1 MIKLTK
7 QQITAIDHSGNLI
20 ITACPGSGKT
30 TVISEK
36 IRNELEDLK
45 RHQGVIAIT
54 FTRKA
59 SKELARRCNRGGKET
74 KSSFFGTI
82 DAFCLSEI
90 IFPFSKFIFGSSPDN
105 LEPKFT
111 NELSE
116 EESSIIIETANQ
128 LGELGAENIDDYIP
142 TLKELYDLGCVY
154 FPSIPFLASHIV
166 KNSKSCR
173 NYLKARYTTAYID
186 EYQDSSSA
194 QHDLFLLLLDIGI
207 RGVCVGDIQQSI
219 YGWRKSS
226 PEFLKQ
232 LINLPTFNHLT
243 VSTNHRCH
251 PSISN
256 YANRLFDEGFEIEQG
271 EELRVYQCEVEGA
284 ELDVALKLNNI
295 IPSII
300 KKYPVK
306 NLSDVAVLVR
316 YNKGL
321 ERIREKLAIPCK
333 IYTEDD
339 LSGIESKTSQL
350 WVMLLEFKFD
360 KSMLV
365 DDIVNLYNP
374 AGDIRRDRL
383 KALRDAVK
391 SVRTVALED
400 LADTL
405 LAASQL
411 LLDIPATEFEVNAL
425 SKIINDPELLNQYL
439 PATDDQVQCM
449 TLHKS
454 KGLEFDIV
462 IHLDL
467 VEWVFP
473 KRVPGANYNDR
484 VYPDLEQDLNLHY
497 VGITR
502 AKNACVLIHTTQ
514 RINSLGA
521 VKRADPSAFLSLPGL
536 DELYKIVNRKW

>member
-1 MIKLTK
+1 MFKLTK
-7 QQITAIDHSGNLI
+7 QQITAIDHPGNLI

-36 IRNELEDLK
+36 IRNELQDLK

-90 IFPFSKFIFGSSPDN
+90 IFPFSKFTFGPSPDN

-111 NELSE
+111 DELSE
-116 EESSIIIETANQ
+116 EEGSIITEAAN
-128 LGELGAENIDDYIP
+128 LHGELSSENIDDYMP
-142 TLKELYDLGCVY
+142 ALKELYDLGCIY
-154 FPSIPFLASHIV
+154 FPSIPFLANHIV
-166 KNSKSCR
+166 KQSKACR

-194 QHDLFLLLLDIGI
+194 QHDLFLSLLDIGI

-232 LINLPTFNHLT
+232 LINLPAFNHLT

-256 YANRLFDEGFEIEQG
+256 YANRLFDEDFEVEQSDA
-271 EELRVYQCEVEGA
+271 LRVYHCEVEGT
-284 ELDVALKLNNI
+284 ELDTALKLNNI
-295 IPSII
+295 IPNII
-300 KKYPVK
+300 KKFPVK
-306 NLSDVAVLVR
+306 NLSDIAVLVR

-321 ERIREKLAIPCK
+321 ERLREKLTIPCK

-339 LSGIESKTSQL
+339 LSGIESKTSRL
-350 WVMLLEFKFD
+350 WVALLEFKFE
-360 KSMLV
+360 KSILV
-365 DDIVNLYNP
+365 DDIVNIYSP

-383 KALRDAVK
+383 KALRNAIK

-411 LLDIPATEFEVNAL
+411 LLDVPVTAFEVNAL
-425 SKIINDPELLNQYL
+425 RQIINDPELLNQYL
-439 PATDDQVQCM
+439 PATNDQVQCM

-473 KRVPGANYNDR
+473 RRVPGANYSDR
-484 VYPDLEQDLNLHY
+484 VYPELEQDLNLHY

-514 RINSLGA
+514 RINAQDA
-521 VKRADPSAFLSLPGL
+521 VKRAAPSIFLSLPGL
-536 DELYKIVNRKW
+536 DKLYKIVNKKW

>member
-7 QQITAIDHSGNLI
+7 QQTTAVDHPGNLI

-90 IFPFSKFIFGSSPDN
+90 IFPFSKFIFGPSPKN
-105 LEPKFT
+105 LESKFT

-116 EESSIIIETANQ
+116 GESSIITAVVN
-128 LGELGAENIDDYIP
+128 LHGELSAENTDDYMP
-142 TLKELYDLGCVY
+142 ALKKLYDLGCVY
-154 FPSIPFLASHIV
+154 FPSIPFLACYIV
-166 KNSKSCR
+166 KQSKACR
-173 NYLKARYTTAYID
+173 NYLRARYTTAYID

-194 QHDLFLLLLDIGI
+194 QHDLFLSLLDIGI

-232 LINLPTFNHLT
+232 LIDLPTFNHLT
-243 VSTNHRCH
+243 ISINHRCH
-251 PSISN
+251 ASISK
-256 YANRLFDEGFEIEQG
+256 YANRLFDEDFEVEPSD
-271 EELRVYQCEVEGA
+271 ELRVYHCEVEGT
-284 ELDVALKLNNI
+284 ELDTALKLNKI

-300 KKYPVK
+300 EKFPVK
-306 NLSDVAVLVR
+306 NLSDIAVLVR

-321 ERIREKLAIPCK
+321 ERLREKLTIPCK
-333 IYTEDD
+333 IYTEDE
-339 LSGIESKTSQL
+339 LSRIESKTSQL
-350 WVMLLEFKFD
+350 WVALLEFKFD
-360 KSMLV
+360 KSILV
-365 DDIVNLYNP
+365 DDIVNVYSP

-383 KALRDAVK
+383 KVLRDAIK

-405 LAASQL
+405 LAAAQL
-411 LLDIPATEFEVNAL
+411 LLDVPATALEANAL
-425 SKIINDPELLNQYL
+425 RQVINDPELLSQYL
-439 PATDDQVQCM
+439 PTTDNQVQCM

-473 KRVPGANYNDR
+473 KRLPGASYNDR
-484 VYPDLEQDLNLHY
+484 VYPELEQDLNLHY

-502 AKNACVLIHTTQ
+502 AKNACILIHTTE
-514 RINSLGA
+514 RINAQDA
-521 VKRADPSAFLSLPGL
+521 VKRADPSIFLSLPGL
-536 DELYKIVNRKW
+536 DKLHKVVNREW

>member
-7 QQITAIDHSGNLI
+7 QQVAAIVHSGNLV

-36 IRNELEDLK
+36 IRNELESIK

-59 SKELARRCNRGGKET
+59 SKELALRCKRGGKET

-90 IFPFSKFIFGSSPDN
+90 IFPFSKFIFGPSPDN
-105 LEPKFT
+105 LQSKFK

-116 EESSIIIETANQ
+116 EENSLITEVEI
-128 LGELGAENIDDYIP
+128 LHGELSSENLDDYMVA
-142 TLKELYDLGCVY
+142 LKELYAMGCIY
-154 FPSIPFLASHIV
+154 FPSIPFLANHIASQ
-166 KNSKSCR
+166 SKSCR

-194 QHDLFLLLLDIGI
+194 QHDLFLSLLDVGI

-232 LINLPTFNHLT
+232 LINLPAFNHLT

-251 PSISN
+251 SSISN
-256 YANRLFDEGFEIEQG
+256 YANRLFEEDSEVEQSD
-271 EELRVYQCEVEGA
+271 ELRVYHCKVEGT
-284 ELDVALKLNNI
+284 ELDAALKLNNI
-295 IPSII
+295 IPSVI
-300 KKYPVK
+300 KRFPV
-306 NLSDVAVLVR
+306 NSPSSVAVLVR

-321 ERIREKLAIPCK
+321 ERLREKLTIPCK
-333 IYTEDD
+333 IYTEDN
-339 LSGIESKTSQL
+339 LSRIESKVSQL
-350 WVMLLEFKFD
+350 CVALLELKFD

-365 DDIVNLYNP
+365 DDVINTYST

-383 KALRDAVK
+383 KELRNAIK
-391 SVRTVALED
+391 SVRTSALED
-400 LADTL
+400 LADSI
-405 LAASQL
+405 LAVSQL
-411 LLDIPATEFEVNAL
+411 LLDVPVTELETNAL
-425 SKIINDPELLNQYL
+425 RQIVNDPELLNQYL
-439 PATDDQVQCM
+439 PATEDQVQCM

-473 KRVPGANYNDR
+473 RRMPGANYDDR
-484 VYPDLEQDLNLHY
+484 FYPELEQDLNLHY

-514 RINSLGA
+514 RINAQGA
-521 VKRADPSAFLSLPGL
+521 VKQAAPSIFLSLPGL
-536 DELYKIVNRKW
+536 DELYKTVSKKW

>member
-7 QQITAIDHSGNLI
+7 QQITAIDHPGNLI

-90 IFPFSKFIFGSSPDN
+90 IFPFSKFIFGPSPDN

-111 NELSE
+111 DELSE
-116 EESSIIIETANQ
+116 GESSIITEAAN
-128 LGELGAENIDDYIP
+128 LHGELSAENIDDYMP
-142 TLKELYDLGCVY
+142 VLKELYDLGCIY

-166 KNSKSCR
+166 KQSKACR

-194 QHDLFLLLLDIGI
+194 QHDLFLSLLDIGI

-232 LINLPTFNHLT
+232 LINLPAFNHLT

-256 YANRLFDEGFEIEQG
+256 YANRLFDEDFEVEQSD
-271 EELRVYQCEVEGA
+271 ELRVYHCEVEGT
-284 ELDVALKLNNI
+284 ELDIALKLNNI

-300 KKYPVK
+300 KKFPVK
-306 NLSDVAVLVR
+306 NLSDIAVLVR

-321 ERIREKLAIPCK
+321 ERLREKLTIPCK

-339 LSGIESKTSQL
+339 LSRIESKTSQL
-350 WVMLLEFKFD
+350 WVVLLEFKFD
-360 KSMLV
+360 KSILV
-365 DDIVNLYNP
+365 DDIVNTYSP

-383 KALRDAVK
+383 KALRDAIK

-411 LLDIPATEFEVNAL
+411 LLDVPVTAFEVNAL
-425 SKIINDPELLNQYL
+425 RQIINDPELLNQYL

-484 VYPDLEQDLNLHY
+484 VYPELEQDLNLHY

-514 RINSLGA
+514 RINAQDA
-521 VKRADPSAFLSLPGL
+521 VKRADPSTFLSLPGL
-536 DELYKIVNRKW
+536 DKLYKIVNKKW